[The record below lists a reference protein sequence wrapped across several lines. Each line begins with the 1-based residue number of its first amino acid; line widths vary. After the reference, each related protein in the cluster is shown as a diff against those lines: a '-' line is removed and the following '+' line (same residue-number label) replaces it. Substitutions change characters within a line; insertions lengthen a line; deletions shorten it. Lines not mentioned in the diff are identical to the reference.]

1 MYKLSDKESAD
12 VVLNSASPFVW
23 LTLKNSTEN
32 EVTDAIVKRAYA
44 AVSCRNPL
52 LRAVY
57 KPEVAKFS
65 LVVRDVSE
73 IIQDEADGK
82 LPAHLT
88 REFHTRAEAWAEYN
102 DRIESKVWKCSA
114 MWEVTVCVLDKDKT
128 SDDADIVV
136 FGHFNHGITD
146 GAAIMEGLSEF
157 VRVLN
162 AGLAGD
168 SATLPP
174 HNFLGES
181 MPIPKPFLERYPLF
195 KFDDPTSDDEKEALF
210 GKVKAKL
217 SRGRTR
223 CAIADKSF
231 TEEATRRFIAKCKE
245 HGVSVTA
252 GFFAA
257 VAISASAKKFFSSM
271 PISFRTKDEFGDF
284 AVSFTDGSLSLD
296 LTPVWDEER
305 DEDGLWAA
313 LAQEFH
319 GEIRKKLESKEEF
332 YRGSALGF
340 VHASLAYSETSE
352 SSMCTG
358 SNNDE
363 FGICMSNVGIVD
375 KYFVDEKDGVAS
387 PLSVMEVTS
396 FCTNPIAAVIVFWC
410 YTFRGKFRIAILDST
425 YTPRKE
431 TFRKFTDKIFE
442 IIEKN

>member
-12 VVLNSASPFVW
+12 VILNSASPFVW
-23 LTLKNSTEN
+23 LALKNTSQN
-32 EVTDAIVKRAYA
+32 EVTEALVKRAYA

-57 KPEVAKFS
+57 RPEVAKFS

-73 IIQDEADGK
+73 VIRDEAEGR
-82 LPAHLT
+82 LAAHLT
-88 REFHTRAEAWAEYN
+88 REFRTRAEAWAEYN
-102 DRIESKVWKCSA
+102 EKIEHKVWKCSA
-114 MWEVTVCVLDKDKT
+114 MWEVTVCVLDGEDP
-128 SDDADIVV
+128 SADANIVV

-146 GAAIMEGLSEF
+146 GAAVMEALSEF

-162 AGLAGD
+162 AGLANGG
-168 SATLPP
+168 AALPP
-174 HNFLGES
+174 YNFLGES
-181 MPIPKPFLERYPLF
+181 MPIPRPFLERYPLF

-210 GKVKAKL
+210 AKVNAKL
-217 SRGRTR
+217 SKCRPR
-223 CAIADKSF
+223 CTIADRSF
-231 TEEATRRFIAKCKE
+231 TEEATQRFIARCKE

-271 PISFRTKDEFGDF
+271 PISFRTKDSFGDF

-296 LTPVWDEER
+296 LTPTWGEGR
-305 DEDGLWAA
+305 DEDELWGA
-313 LAQEFH
+313 LAGEFH
-319 GEIRKKLESKEEF
+319 REIRKKLDSKEEF
-332 YRGSALGF
+332 YRGEALGF
-340 VHASLAYSETSE
+340 VRASLADSETSE

-358 SNNDE
+358 PNNDE

-375 KYFVDEKDGVAS
+375 KYFVDGEEDAQ

-410 YTFRGKFRIAILDST
+410 YTFRGKFRIAIFDST
-425 YTPRKE
+425 YTPRNE
-431 TFRKFTDKIFE
+431 TFRKFTDKIFD